1 MGGHHARPAAAEDRR
16 LRRAVLAVVAPL
28 ALLTVVGLVWLWP
41 TGGTASPAQSR
52 ADQLDARVTAVDLE
66 PCEEPVEGAADR
78 CGTATIEM
86 QDDRGEVRAVEVDL
100 PSGAGAPTVSPGDD
114 VVVVALEGPDGETF
128 TIVDQQRGTGMWV
141 LAIAFV
147 LALAAFGRWR
157 GITALAGLVVTFV
170 VLLLFVV
177 PAVLGGE
184 PPVLVAVVGAAAITL
199 SVLYLT
205 HGLSLSTTVA
215 VVGTLASLALTGA
228 LAALSVAALH
238 LSGIT
243 DDLSQSVER
252 TYGVDMA
259 GLLVASIVIGSLGVL
274 DDVTVTQAATVA
286 ELAHANPAYRAAD
299 LFRSASRVGRSHI
312 ASVVNTIVL
321 AYAGSSLPL
330 LVLVVADNDSF
341 ADVLTA
347 QFVAQEMVRS
357 AVATLGLVAAVP
369 LTTFLATLAVRRAP
383 GPSDAVT
390 TPGR

>member
-1 MGGHHARPAAAEDRR
+1 MGGHHTRPEAVEDRR
-16 LRRAVLAVVAPL
+16 VRRVVLAAVLPL
-28 ALLTVVGLVWLWP
+28 ALITVVGLVWLWP
-41 TGGTASPAQSR
+41 TGGLTSSAESR
-52 ADQLDARVTAVDLE
+52 ADQLDARVVAVQPE
-66 PCEEPVEGAADR
+66 PCTEPVDGAADG
-78 CGTATIEM
+78 CGTATIEVA
-86 QDDRGEVRAVEVDL
+86 DDGGEVRSAEVAL
-100 PSGAGAPTVSPGDD
+100 PTGSGAPSVSPGDG
-114 VVVVALEGPDGETF
+114 VVVVALEGADGVTF
-128 TIVDQQRGTGMWV
+128 TIVDRQRGTGMWV
-141 LAIAFV
+141 LAVAFV

-184 PPVLVAVVGAAAITL
+184 SPVLVAVVGAAAITL

-215 VVGTLASLALTGA
+215 VVGTLASLALTGG

-252 TYGVDMA
+252 AHGVDMA

-286 ELAHANPAYRAAD
+286 ELAHANPAYRAID
-299 LFRSASRVGRSHI
+299 LYRAASRVGRSHI

-330 LVLVVADNDSF
+330 LVLVVADNDSL

-347 QFVAQEMVRS
+347 QFVAQEIVRS
-357 AVATLGLVAAVP
+357 AVATLGLIAAVP
-369 LTTFLATLAVRRAP
+369 LTTFLATLVVRRR
-383 GPSDAVT
+383 SDATPVT
-390 TPGR
+390 TAGS